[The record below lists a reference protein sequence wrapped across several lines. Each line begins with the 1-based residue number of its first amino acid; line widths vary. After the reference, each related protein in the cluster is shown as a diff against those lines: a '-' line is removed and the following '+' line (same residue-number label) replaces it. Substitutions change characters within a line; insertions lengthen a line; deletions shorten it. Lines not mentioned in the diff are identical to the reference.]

1 METGKVPDQLNK
13 SALVTPVYKA
23 DDRTLF
29 SNYRPISILPIFSK
43 LLEKVV

>member
-1 METGKVPDQLNK
+1 MESGKVPDQLK

-43 LLEKVV
+43 LLGRIY